1 MNYEKDIIIDET
13 ALDIE
18 WLNQPRLFMKYAK
31 NAAQTRANLDQAK
44 EALDITKSEV
54 DADIRE
60 HPEKFGVAKVTETA
74 IQGAIVLDSRFKK
87 ANKVYLDAK
96 YEADIA
102 QSAVQAM
109 NQRKDA
115 LENMVKLFGMKYF
128 AGPEMPRDLPFE
140 LKQKEAQEASNVSV
154 ARKLQRSRS

>member
-31 NAAQTRANLDQAK
+31 NAAQARATLDQAK
-44 EALDITKSEV
+44 EALDVVKSEV
-54 DADIRE
+54 DNDVRKD
-60 HPEKFGVAKVTETA
+60 PEKFNVSKVTEAA
-74 IQGAIVLDSRFKK
+74 IQGAIVLDKRYTA
-87 ANKVYLDAK
+87 ANKDYLEAK

-128 AGPEMPRDLPFE
+128 AGPEMPRDLPHE
-140 LKQKEAQEASNVSV
+140 LKQKEIQERANIDV
-154 ARKLQRSRS
+154 ARKLQRNRT